1 MKSPK
6 FCIPPYELIGQQC
19 LFFSRPY
26 EPWGITHSWDKVST
40 APSLQ
45 SSHHHAQAYKN
56 FYDASIFCM
65 ERGGFLA
72 EQIKDVKKAQR
83 FCKYLKGKLGCPR
96 FAVSI
101 LFLAGSCTPSLIA
114 RHGSCYQW
122 SPVDGQETRVPC
134 NTEGLKARF
143 VCQQNE

>member
-1 MKSPK
+1 MMKMNHLLWILSMSLLGVGTLPQYKDVRYALVKSPK

-26 EPWGITHSWDKVST
+26 EPWGITHSWDK
-40 APSLQ
+40 
-45 SSHHHAQAYKN
+45 AYKN

-72 EQIKDVKKAQR
+72 EQIKDVQKAQR
-83 FCKYLKGKLGCPR
+83 FCKYLK
-96 FAVSI
+96 
-101 LFLAGSCTPSLIA
+101 GSCTPSLIA